1 MMGRGIIFFAAVV
14 AAYAVPALAAQER
27 LFVDITEGTVAPIS
41 INVPAIVGDTP
52 LRTADGEDG
61 GVALARIVQADLG
74 SSPYFRV
81 VATLPPKGV
90 DNDSLMA
97 ASSAQGVEALVVG
110 RPSLG
115 ADGTL
120 SYVCTLL
127 DVFSGVVQATRDF
140 RVPIRQWRR
149 VAHKCADMVAVH
161 MTGYPSH
168 FDSKFVLASPAGAES
183 LANTKLIAF
192 DIDGANPTLLV
203 DNSEIVAMPQFSPDH
218 RSVLFMA
225 YLQDIPTLMLSDLE
239 TGLKTQLQLPPGL
252 PSAASFSPDAQ
263 RLVLALSHEG
273 NTDIHEF
280 DLATGRALRLTST
293 LGINTNPSYSP
304 DGETIMFESDR
315 SGAPQIYTMRRD
327 GTDQR
332 RISFGDPHSSPVWS
346 PDGGLIAFATQAS
359 TGMKI
364 GMMTPDGRNR
374 RIITEGPHD
383 ENPTWAPSGRAIAF
397 QRNFASGG
405 TQELRWVNLNGGP
418 QQRVA
423 LPLPASEPD
432 WSGILP

>member
-1 MMGRGIIFFAAVV
+1 MMQRGTIFLAGLAA
-14 AAYAVPALAAQER
+14 ASAVPALAAQER
-27 LFVDITEGTVAPIS
+27 LFVDITEGNIAPVS
-41 INVPAIVGDTP
+41 IDVPAITGDTP
-52 LRTADGEDG
+52 LKTAEGEDG
-61 GVALARIVQADLG
+61 GAALARILQTDLA
-74 SSPYFRV
+74 SSPYFKV
-81 VATLPPKGV
+81 TATLPPKGV
-90 DNDSLMA
+90 NNESLMA

-110 RPSLG
+110 RPSVG

-120 SYVCTLL
+120 SYLCTLF
-127 DVFSGVVQATRDF
+127 DVFSGVVQASRDF

-149 VAHKCADMVAVH
+149 VAHQCADMVAAH

-168 FDSKFVLASPAGAES
+168 FDSRFVLAAPADVQTSAS
-183 LANTKLIAF
+183 TKLIAF

-203 DNSEIVAMPQFSPDH
+203 DNSELVAMPQFSPDN

-225 YLQDIPTLMLSDLE
+225 YRQDIPNLMIADLE
-239 TGLKTQLQLPPGL
+239 TGRKTQLELPPGL
-252 PSAASFSPDAQ
+252 PSAARFSPDAQ

-280 DLATGRALRLTST
+280 DLATGRALRLTAT

-304 DGETIMFESDR
+304 DGNAILFESDR
-315 SGAPQIYTMRRD
+315 SGAPQIYIMRRD

-346 PDGGLIAFATQAS
+346 PDGGMIAFATQTS
-359 TGMKI
+359 SGMKI
-364 GMMTPDGRNR
+364 GMMTSDGRNR
-374 RIITEGPHD
+374 RITTEGPHD

-405 TQELRWVNLNGGP
+405 TQELRWVNINGGA
-418 QQRVA
+418 QHRVA
-423 LPLPASEPD
+423 LPLPGSEPD
-432 WSGILP
+432 WSRILP